1 MKVEDIEIRKSLG
14 GWKPKVYLTNVC
26 ISHYEEPTYAHKK
39 IFPVCPV
46 DFPSGYYYTF
56 SKADLA
62 RDNVKVKPA
71 YGKVAPAQ
79 MGLTEDSYSCQVY
92 QINIGFDKLIALSYQ
107 RAKSPGSAD
116 PMKARA
122 KMIAEQIAQH
132 QEFEFAKKFFSAEAW
147 EAKGGTV
154 WTGAASGN
162 DATKTFKKFDDTN
175 DPVDFFDR
183 RSIDIRRNG
192 RRKPNKIALGIE
204 TFAALKNNKWIKERI
219 KYSGTTQNPAIVTES
234 VLAQIFGVDQV
245 VVLDSTY
252 NEAGVNEEENMQ
264 YICDPKGALLLY
276 APDAPQVDTPSA
288 GYIFTWNL
296 VGSNY
301 IAIDTYEGE
310 AGTHTE
316 IMEGIIAYDMK
327 ITAPSLAIF
336 FKDCVK

>member
-1 MKVEDIEIRKSLG
+1 MNVQDIEVRKSLG
-14 GWKPKVYLTNVC
+14 GWKPKIYLSNVC
-26 ISHYEEPTYAHKK
+26 IAHYEEPNYAHKR

-62 RDNVKVKPA
+62 RDNVKEKPA
-71 YGKVAPAQ
+71 YGKVAPVQ
-79 MGLTEDSYSCQVY
+79 MGLTSDSYTCKVF
-92 QINIGFDKLIALSYQ
+92 QINIGLDKLIALAYQ
-107 RAKSPGSAD
+107 RANSPGSAD

-132 QEFEFAKKFFSAEAW
+132 QEKEFADKFFNAAAW
-147 EAKGGTV
+147 GVENV

-162 DATKTFKKFDDTN
+162 DATKTFKKFDDTT
-175 DPVDFFDR
+175 DPVEFFDR
-183 RSIDIRRNG
+183 RAIEIRRNG

-204 TFAALKNNKWIKERI
+204 TFAVLKNNKFIKERI
-219 KYSGTTQNPAIVTES
+219 KYSGTTQNPAVVTES

-245 VVLDSTY
+245 VVLDATE
-252 NEAGVNEEENMQ
+252 NTAGVNEPENMQ

-296 VGSNY
+296 SGSNY
-301 IAIDTYEGE
+301 IAIDTHEGE
-310 AGTHTE
+310 PGTHTE

-327 ITAPSLAIF
+327 ITAPSLAVF
-336 FKDCVK
+336 CKDCVK